1 MNIFYPDIYAKN
13 IFEIDYEKLKSKGIK
28 CLVFDLD
35 NTLVPVKSSV
45 ADERVKELFATLK
58 KQKFII
64 ILMSNSLKKRVEVFK
79 KDLKVPCF
87 SFSMKPLKKNY
98 KKLIKE
104 YNFDMSEVACIGDQI
119 MTDVWGANKMGFT
132 SNFLD
137 KLNKEDFKWT
147 KLNRVVEELI
157 LRHFQRQKRFTK
169 GAYYD

>member
-35 NTLVPVKSSV
+35 NTLVPVRSSV
-45 ADERVKELFATLK
+45 ADEKVKALFATLK
-58 KQKFII
+58 KQKFTI

-132 SNFLD
+132 SIFLD

-157 LRHFQRQKRFTK
+157 LRHFQRQKRFKK

>member
-45 ADERVKELFATLK
+45 ADEKVKALFTTLK
-58 KQKFII
+58 KQKFTI

-87 SFSMKPLKKNY
+87 SFSMKPLIRAIY
-98 KKLIKE
+98 IKQI
-104 YNFDMSEVACIGDQI
+104 IGI
-119 MTDVWGANKMGFT
+119 
-132 SNFLD
+132 
-137 KLNKEDFKWT
+137 
-147 KLNRVVEELI
+147 I
-157 LRHFQRQKRFTK
+157 
-169 GAYYD
+169 

>member
-35 NTLVPVKSSV
+35 NTLAPVKSSIV
-45 ADERVKELFATLK
+45 DEKVKKLFATLK
-58 KQKFII
+58 RQKFTV

-87 SFSMKPLKKNY
+87 SFSLKPLKKNY

-104 YNFDMSEVACIGDQI
+104 YGFDMSEVACIGDQI

-132 SNFLD
+132 SIFLD
-137 KLNKEDFKWT
+137 KMQEEDFKWT
-147 KLNRVVEELI
+147 KLNRVFERMI
-157 LRHFQRQKRFTK
+157 LKHFNQQKRFTK
-169 GAYYD
+169 GSYYD